1 MYKLN
6 ISLKCKEVLLMDVN
20 SNGYNKL
27 LKLYIYFM
35 DTLYIFIN
43 DKYLVSSVLKGI
55 LFSEAEPDSNI
66 LFFFKYNHHH
76 HLTIE
81 KQFRIKM
88 AAMIFVCTSVMEYV
102 IIHWFFSLEE
112 KSLNEGR
119 FVYFYKRQQCCN
131 PHHLSSV
138 ATRSVLLNA
147 INIIHIISVKS
158 LRSRQ
163 SMCCYLPSEA
173 GLWHGIRYRVL
184 SDDRIHYLWSTG
196 TTYWILP

>member
-1 MYKLN
+1 
-6 ISLKCKEVLLMDVN
+6 
-20 SNGYNKL
+20 
-27 LKLYIYFM
+27 M

-55 LFSEAEPDSNI
+55 LFSEAEPDWNI
-66 LFFFKYNHHH
+66 LFFFKYNHH

-158 LRSRQ
+158 FRSRQ
-163 SMCCYLPSEA
+163 SVVIYQAKLGFGTEPDIGYLVMIE
-173 GLWHGIRYRVL
+173 L
-184 SDDRIHYLWSTG
+184 
-196 TTYWILP
+196 TTYDLQVRLTEYYRKESNNLVLAQAIN